1 MITNFYNYFLPDSNI
16 TSITIENDKVVICL
30 EWDVTKKPIRI
41 LCSDVVG
48 ITNLCMWDDTII
60 GDNVSLM
67 EVDAEKEGFLSQ
79 IFSVYRKD
87 YGCEVYKSLKN
98 HLFDLSI
105 ELVNTITFHVYC
117 YEVWIEENTGDS
129 SLS

>member
-41 LCSDVVG
+41 LCSGVVG
-48 ITNLCMWDDTII
+48 VTNLCMWDDTII
-60 GDNVSLM
+60 GDNVNLV
-67 EVDAEKEGFLSQ
+67 EVDAEKEDFLSK

-87 YGCEVYKSLKN
+87 GDCEAYKLLKN

-117 YEVWIEENTGDS
+117 YEVWVEENTEDA